1 MKREHITVNNKRIY
15 LRSAGSGT
23 PVMLLHGFAEDG
35 EIWRNHWDAIAEKH
49 QVLVPDLPG
58 SGQSAAIE
66 DMSMEGMADYMHELL
81 QATLPNQSSGKS
93 IIVIGHSMGGYIT
106 LAFAEKYPAVLK
118 GFGLFHSTAYP
129 DSAEKKEAR
138 RKSIAFIESH
148 GSAPFIRQ
156 SIPNLFADP
165 FRTNHAAAVEEMI
178 VRYSDFDPVSLVAYY
193 EVMIARPSRTGVLKN
208 AGCPVLF
215 IAGKQDKAV
224 SYADILEQ
232 CHLPAVSELCIL
244 ESAGHMGMFEETDK
258 CRQALLDFLTTVT
271 LPAIT

>member
-1 MKREHITVNNKRIY
+1 MNSRYITVNNKRIY

-23 PVMLLHGFAEDG
+23 PVLLLHGFGEDG
-35 EIWRNHWDAIAEKH
+35 EIWRDQWESIAAGFE
-49 QVLVPDLPG
+49 VLVPDLPG
-58 SGQSAAIE
+58 SGHSAAID
-66 DMSMEGMADYMHELL
+66 DMSMEGIADCMHALL
-81 QATLPNQSSGKS
+81 EAAVPNQTGGKR

-106 LAFAEKYPAVLK
+106 LALAEKYPAELK

-156 SIPNLFADP
+156 SIPNLFADR
-165 FRTNHAAAVEEMI
+165 FRTNNAATVEELI
-178 VRYSDFDPVSLVAYY
+178 VRYSDFDPRSLVAYY
-193 EVMIARPSRTGVLKN
+193 EAMINRPSRTDVLKN

-224 SYADILEQ
+224 SYADVLEQ
-232 CHLPAVSELCIL
+232 CHLPAVAEWCVL
-244 ESAGHMGMFEETDK
+244 ESAGHMGMFEEREK
-258 CRQALLDFLTTVT
+258 CRGALQHFLTTVT
-271 LPAIT
+271 LPAIA